1 MARRQDNASN
11 EVEPTPLQQEPQ
23 PGTDDVRGRAEE
35 ADADEFEE
43 MEGFGDEEDLDE
55 DDDEGS
61 Y

>member
-1 MARRQDNASN
+1 MARPQDNDRN
-11 EVEPTPLQQEPQ
+11 EDMAPLQEEPQ
-23 PGTDDVRGRAEE
+23 PGADDVRGRAEE

-43 MEGFGDEEDLDE
+43 IEGFGDEEDLDE

>member
-1 MARRQDNASN
+1 MARPQDNASN
-11 EVEPTPLQQEPQ
+11 EDMTPLQQEPQ

-43 MEGFGDEEDLDE
+43 IEGFGDEEDLDE

>member
-1 MARRQDNASN
+1 MARRQDDDSI
-11 EVEPTPLQQEPQ
+11 EDRPTPAQQEPQ

-43 MEGFGDEEDLDE
+43 MEGLGDEEDLDE
-55 DDDEGS
+55 DEDEGS